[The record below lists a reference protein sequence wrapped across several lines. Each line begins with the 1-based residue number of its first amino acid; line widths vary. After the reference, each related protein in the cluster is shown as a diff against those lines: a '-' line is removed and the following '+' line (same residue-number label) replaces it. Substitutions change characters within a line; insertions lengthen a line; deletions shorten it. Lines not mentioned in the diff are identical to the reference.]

1 MRGAPA
7 QQTFSGHF
15 KSIQKFC
22 VSKDMRNIFTVGEFN
37 GIFKWSFHGD
47 TSIPR
52 PSIIDYFEALEHQPV
67 RAKSH

>member
-1 MRGAPA
+1 
-7 QQTFSGHF
+7 
-15 KSIQKFC
+15 
-22 VSKDMRNIFTVGEFN
+22 MRNFFTVGEFN

-52 PSIIDYFEALEHQPV
+52 PSVIDYFEALEHQPV